1 MIMIIINELTKIL
14 YYKLILVLNFIFIL
28 IKVILNIVIK

>member
-1 MIMIIINELTKIL
+1 MNELTKIL